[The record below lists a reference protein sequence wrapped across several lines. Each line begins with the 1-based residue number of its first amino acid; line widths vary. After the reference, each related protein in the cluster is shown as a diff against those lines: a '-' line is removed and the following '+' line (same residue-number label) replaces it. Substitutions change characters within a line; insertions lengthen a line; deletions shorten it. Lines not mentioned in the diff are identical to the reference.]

1 MCPMILSFTSVLFCL
16 VPVSDKTLT
25 VISFLDKFNVGV
37 KKGA

>member
-1 MCPMILSFTSVLFCL
+1 MILSFTSVLFCL

-25 VISFLDKFNVGV
+25 VLRFLDKFNVGV